1 MFFCVKFSLK
11 LLVIQYKVYSM
22 FYFRIQ
28 IKEKSAEEIRVEI
41 GGLKEKN
48 RRYQTRVSLCNF

>member
-1 MFFCVKFSLK
+1 
-11 LLVIQYKVYSM
+11 M